1 MTDSE
6 KSLNQEESSEYYS
19 VWLLRYFRSKNLQR
33 TIVIDF
39 HPETVPFRLVFDV
52 IKMHNPAIRKALIFA
67 CSNSLVCDNSNDAR
81 IVSSG
86 EIRRHRVK
94 YIKYKCNE
102 GLRFLANNRK

>member
-1 MTDSE
+1 MSAI
-6 KSLNQEESSEYYS
+6 QFG
-19 VWLLRYFRSKNLQR
+19 YFEIFGQKNLQA
-33 TIVIDF
+33 TIVIEL

-94 YIKYKCNE
+94 YIKYNCKA
-102 GLRFLANNRK
+102 GL

>member
-1 MTDSE
+1 MIGSE
-6 KSLNQEESSEYYS
+6 KLLNPEESSKYY
-19 VWLLRYFRSKNLQR
+19 YFWYLPDFGSKIGNLPLA
-33 TIVIDF
+33 IIEVY
-39 HPETVPFRLVFDV
+39 PETILFRLVFDV

-94 YIKYKCNE
+94 YIKYKCNA
-102 GLRFLANNRK
+102 GF